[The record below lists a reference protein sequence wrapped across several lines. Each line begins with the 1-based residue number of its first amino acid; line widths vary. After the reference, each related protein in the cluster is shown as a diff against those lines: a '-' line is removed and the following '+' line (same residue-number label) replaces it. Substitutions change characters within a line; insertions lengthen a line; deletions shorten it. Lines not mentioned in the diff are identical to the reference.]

1 MLRPILTTL
10 FLFGLWLV
18 MSGVYINLI
27 IGLGLASSILAVF
40 VVRRMD
46 RASDAHQLALHLAP
60 HEVVSYFFWLMV
72 EIFKANWAVTKTI
85 MAPEMPIKQ
94 HYFRVPHTQKSELG
108 QTIFANS
115 ITLTPGTI
123 TVDTFDDCF
132 WVHAVGYSDDDHDAL
147 ADMDARVT
155 RTEIQA

>member
-1 MLRPILTTL
+1 MLRSILTAL

-18 MSGVYINLI
+18 MSGIYINLVV
-27 IGLGLASSILAVF
+27 GLGAASAIFAVLA
-40 VVRRMD
+40 VRRME
-46 RASDAHQLALHLAP
+46 RASDASRLALRLAP
-60 HEVVSYFFWLMV
+60 HELVSYFFWLMV

-85 MAPEMPIKQ
+85 MSPEMPIRQ
-94 HYFRVPHTQKSELG
+94 HYFRVPHTQKTELG

-132 WVHAVGYSDDDHDAL
+132 WVHAVSYSDGDHDAL
-147 ADMDARVT
+147 ADMDAHVT
-155 RTEIQA
+155 RIESPA